1 MHLHLDRDLQ
11 STTPRV
17 PRQSHHRPSQ
27 AADHRAG
34 RAVRE
39 SSAAAQARSDS
50 SGQHATACNAESG
63 AAHLAP
69 KRTVTPAV
77 TQAVIEAWHGRENC
91 IARVSI
97 DEIKFHRITCIAL
110 DSLAQ
115 IRRLLGMRIVAG
127 YAWGLTKLS
136 AVTMAFGDAQRFP
149 QDRVRTS
156 ALHDR
161 VRRVRRARTS
171 NFFVLRFA

>member
-34 RAVRE
+34 RPVR
-39 SSAAAQARSDS
+39 SPPVAQARSDS
-50 SGQHATACNAESG
+50 SGCAKACNAESG

-69 KRTVTPAV
+69 ERLVTRAV
-77 TQAVIEAWHGRENC
+77 TQPVIEAWQGRENC

-97 DEIKFHRITCIAL
+97 VEIPSHRITRIGL

-115 IRRLLGMRIVAG
+115 VRRLLGMRIVAG
-127 YAWGLTKLS
+127 CAQELAKLS
-136 AVTMAFGDAQRFP
+136 AATVAFGDAQRFP
-149 QDRVRTS
+149 QDRVRTP
-156 ALHDR
+156 AYDR
-161 VRRVRRARTS
+161 AWPRGRARTS